1 MAIQPGVGYTFSAS
15 SQGENLTIEQP
26 WSPIALLQ
34 QAADPDHPFKVRAV
48 FGENATDL
56 RIYVTAGTINNIVPC
71 IYGGN
76 PTDPLLNAIPQPYSV
91 IAGGTA
97 TVYDIYIRAGRDTT
111 FGNFPTSDRS
121 QNGYP
126 QVWYE
131 GDPTGPTPDTDT
143 YGYICLARVT
153 VDNDEL
159 TVTSINQYV
168 TGSLWASRIKVGEL
182 TAQYF
187 YARV

>member
-26 WSPIALLQ
+26 WAPIALLQ

-56 RIYVTAGTINNIVPC
+56 RIYVTAGTINNIVPA

-91 IAGGTA
+91 IAGGA
-97 TVYDIYIRAGRDTT
+97 FSVYDIYIRSGKSED
-111 FGNFPTSDRS
+111 NQFPSPNREDS
-121 QNGYP
+121 GYP

-131 GDPTGPTPDTDT
+131 PDPTGPKADTDT

-153 VDNDEL
+153 VDNEEL
-159 TVTSINQYV
+159 TVTEINQYV
-168 TGSLWASRIKVGEL
+168 TGSLWVSRIKVGTL
-182 TAQYF
+182 TAKYY
-187 YARV
+187 YARI

>member
-1 MAIQPGVGYTFSAS
+1 MSKAQPGAGYGFTSSGYGFSLNTLDPFPIQEAS
-15 SQGENLTIEQP
+15 
-26 WSPIALLQ
+26 A
-34 QAADPDHPFKVRAV
+34 PDHPFKVSAI
-48 FGENATDL
+48 FGTNATDL
-56 RIYVTAGTINNIVPC
+56 RLFITAGAINNIVPA

-91 IAGGTA
+91 IAGGTG
-97 TVYDIYIRAGRDTT
+97 TIYDIYIRAGRDAT

-131 GDPTGPTPDTDT
+131 TDPTGPKADTDT
-143 YGYICLARVT
+143 YGYICLARLT
-153 VDNDEL
+153 VDNATL
-159 TVTSINQYV
+159 SVISVQQYV
-168 TGSLWASRIKVGEL
+168 TGSLWASRIKVGDL